1 MTSLLQGGME
11 QSASTFSCN
20 ESFHYFVSQNH
31 LSLVR
36 GMFMKP
42 SRVQVLHGRI
52 AILSPF
58 KWPLRL
64 KVILQAL
71 LHHVKGD
78 LRRVV
83 FKSNQSSKPSLP
95 TGELNG
101 HHGKA
106 GNIRHCPG
114 AKDVVSMPVGTL
126 HSLHFSRSPSV
137 AQMSMI
143 LGFSLVLIIS

>member
-1 MTSLLQGGME
+1 ME
-11 QSASTFSCN
+11 QSASSFSYN
-20 ESFHYFVSQNH
+20 ESLLYFDSQNH

-42 SRVQVLHGRI
+42 SRVQVLHGRNP
-52 AILSPF
+52 ILSPF

-64 KVILQAL
+64 QVILQAL

-78 LRRVV
+78 LCRVI

-95 TGELNG
+95 TGELNR
-101 HHGKA
+101 HQGKA

-114 AKDVVSMPVGTL
+114 PKYTNKHAGWHVA
-126 HSLHFSRSPSV
+126 FSPLLQEPFSSANV
-137 AQMSMI
+137 DDLGI
-143 LGFSLVLIIS
+143 LPGVDHLLT